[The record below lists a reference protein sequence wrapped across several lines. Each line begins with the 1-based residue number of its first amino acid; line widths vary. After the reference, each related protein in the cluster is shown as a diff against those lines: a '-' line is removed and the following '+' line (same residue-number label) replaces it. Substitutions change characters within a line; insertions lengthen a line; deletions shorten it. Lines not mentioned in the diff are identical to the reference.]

1 MVKVFK
7 LPMEKRT
14 GKKANKQAEKAFCE
28 LDALTIALLERN
40 KKTMER
46 IQYR

>member
-7 LPMEKRT
+7 SPMEKRME
-14 GKKANKQAEKAFCE
+14 KKANKQAEKAFCE
-28 LDALTIALLERN
+28 LDALTISLLEKNR
-40 KKTMER
+40 KTLER

>member
-7 LPMEKRT
+7 LSMEKRI
-14 GKKANKQAEKAFCE
+14 GKKANRQAEKAFCE
-28 LDALTIALLERN
+28 LDALTIALLEKNR
-40 KKTMER
+40 KTMER